1 MFDSEKELLDKIR
14 IGEAAF
20 LELKEVRFA
29 GDKVKGPARNDLADE
44 LAAFANARGG
54 VCLLG
59 VTDKPREIVGIPLD
73 SIESAVVFVRQICTD
88 SIEPEL
94 HPIIDS
100 IWLSSSTGESLPV
113 VKIDVPRS
121 LFVHRSPGG
130 YLHRIGE
137 AKRVMSPE
145 YLVRLFQQRSQA
157 RLIRFDEQ
165 IVADA
170 GFEDLSP
177 DLYER
182 FRTSRSG
189 DDMEAMLRKLHMV
202 RADEDGTTR
211 PTVAGVLMASKD
223 PRQWLP
229 NAFIQAVAY
238 RGTAIRTDTDD
249 PYQLD
254 ASDITGP
261 LDAQIADACRFV
273 AKNMKTAAIKD
284 QGRIDIPQ
292 FDMTAVFEAVVNAA
306 VHRDYSVYGS
316 KIRLRLF
323 ADRLELHSPGA
334 LANTLTVEEL
344 PHLQAVRNETLAGL
358 LAKCP
363 VPENIPGLK
372 TDRLTLMDRRG
383 EGVRI
388 VLESSKRLSGREP
401 EYRMIGDAEL
411 MLTIYAADAREA
423 AAALRRKD
431 SP

>member
-1 MFDSEKELLDKIR
+1 MFDNEKDLLDKIR
-14 IGEAAF
+14 FGEDWLF
-20 LELKEVRFA
+20 ELKEVRFT
-29 GDKVKGPARNDLADE
+29 GGKVTGPSRDGLADE
-44 LAAFANARGG
+44 LAAFANAKGG

-59 VTDKPREIVGIPLD
+59 VTDEPREIAGIPVDRLN
-73 SIESAVVFVRQICTD
+73 AVVAFVREICTD
-88 SIEPEL
+88 SIKPTL
-94 HPIIDS
+94 NAGIQIVP
-100 IWLSSSTGESLPV
+100 LPSSTGERLPV
-113 VKIDVPRS
+113 VKIDVPRG

-130 YLHRIGE
+130 YLYRIGE

-145 YLVRLFQQRSQA
+145 YLARLFQHRSQA

-170 GFEDLSP
+170 GFEDLPP

-189 DDMEAMLRKLHMV
+189 DDLTDMLRKLHMV
-202 RADEDGTTR
+202 LTDEDGTTR

-238 RGTAIRTDTDD
+238 RGTEIRADTDD
-249 PYQLD
+249 PYQVD
-254 ASDITGP
+254 AADFTGP
-261 LDAQIADACRFV
+261 LDAQIAGACRFV

-284 QGRIDIPQ
+284 QGRVDIPQ

-306 VHRDYSVYGS
+306 AHRDYSVYGS

-334 LANTLTVEEL
+334 LVNTLTVEEL
-344 PHLQAVRNETLAGL
+344 PHLQAARNDTVASL

-388 VLESSKRLSGREP
+388 VLENSKRLSGKEP

-411 MLTIYAADAREA
+411 MLTIYAADPREA
-423 AAALRRKD
+423 AAAMRRKD
-431 SP
+431 AP

>member
-1 MFDSEKELLDKIR
+1 MFDNEKDLLDKIR
-14 IGEAAF
+14 FGEDWRF
-20 LELKEVRFA
+20 ELKEVRFT
-29 GDKVKGPARNDLADE
+29 GGKVTGPSRDGLADE
-44 LAAFANARGG
+44 LAAFANAKGG

-59 VTDKPREIVGIPLD
+59 VTDEPREITGIPVDRLN
-73 SIESAVVFVRQICTD
+73 AVVAFVREICTD
-88 SIEPEL
+88 SIKPTL
-94 HPIIDS
+94 NAGIQIVP
-100 IWLSSSTGESLPV
+100 LPSSTGERLPV

-121 LFVHRSPGG
+121 LFVHQSPGG
-130 YLHRIGE
+130 YLYRIGE
-137 AKRVMSPE
+137 AKRGMSPE
-145 YLVRLFQQRSQA
+145 YLARLFQHRSQA

-165 IVADA
+165 IIADA

-177 DLYER
+177 DLYAR

-189 DDMEAMLRKLHMV
+189 DDLTDMLRKLHMV
-202 RADEDGTTR
+202 LTDEDGTTR

-238 RGTAIRTDTDD
+238 RGTEIRADTDD
-249 PYQLD
+249 PYQVD
-254 ASDITGP
+254 ASDFTGP
-261 LDAQIADACRFV
+261 LDAQIAGACRFV

-284 QGRIDIPQ
+284 QGRVDIPQ

-306 VHRDYSVYGS
+306 AHRDYSVYGS

-334 LANTLTVEEL
+334 LANTLDVEEL
-344 PHLQAVRNETLAGL
+344 PHLQAARNETLASL

-363 VPENIPGLK
+363 VPENIPRLK

-388 VLESSKRLSGREP
+388 VLENSKRLSGREP

-411 MLTIYAADAREA
+411 MLTIYAADPREA
-423 AAALRRKD
+423 AAAMRRKD
-431 SP
+431 AP

>member
-1 MFDSEKELLDKIR
+1 MFGNEKELLDKIR
-14 IGEAAF
+14 LGEGAF
-20 LELKEVRFA
+20 LKLHEARFSGDRVR
-29 GDKVKGPARNDLADE
+29 VPARNDLADD
-44 LAAFANARGG
+44 LAAFANAKGG

-59 VTDKPREIVGIPLD
+59 VADEPREIVGVPVDRLRAAMAFLY
-73 SIESAVVFVRQICTD
+73 EICTEA
-88 SIEPEL
+88 IEPEIYPVID
-94 HPIIDS
+94 PIR
-100 IWLSSSTGESLPV
+100 LPSSTGEMLPV
-113 VKIDVPRS
+113 IRIDVPRG

-130 YLHRIGE
+130 YLHRAGE
-137 AKRVMSPE
+137 TKRVMSPE
-145 YLVRLFQQRSQA
+145 YLAWLFQHRSQSP
-157 RLIRFDEQ
+157 LIRFDEQ

-170 GFEDLSP
+170 GFEDLPP
-177 DLYER
+177 DLCKR

-189 DDMEAMLRKLHMV
+189 DDPADMLRKLHMV

-254 ASDITGP
+254 AADLTGP

-273 AKNMKTAAIKD
+273 AKNMKTAAIGD
-284 QGRIDIPQ
+284 QGRVDLPQ
-292 FDMTAVFEAVVNAA
+292 FDMEAVFEAVVNAA

-334 LANTLTVEEL
+334 LANTLNVEDI
-344 PHLQAVRNETLAGL
+344 PHLQATRNTILASL

-388 VLESSKRLSGREP
+388 VLESSKRLSGKEP

-411 MLTIYAADAREA
+411 MLTIYAADPREA
-423 AAALRRKD
+423 AAAMRRKD
-431 SP
+431 AP